1 MAYFIYRSVTTT
13 KYTKGE
19 TFHVFMRETNVSLE
33 CVTGDYP
40 ASPTSDAG
48 ILNNVDHTHLYI
60 FIINLITFHPVSNGI
75 IRNLILSSYLTKV
88 MRLTIR
94 LN

>member
-33 CVTGDYP
+33 RQTGLEP
-40 ASPTSDAG
+40 AITVLDG
-48 ILNNVDHTHLYI
+48 LYSHSECDKVANSLTAAYQR
-60 FIINLITFHPVSNGI
+60 FIYF
-75 IRNLILSSYLTKV
+75 LSQLMY
-88 MRLTIR
+88 
-94 LN
+94 